1 MMILP
6 IVGTLISLSALV
18 AVIEDAV
25 RFRRGTFEVAGGTGA
40 GDG

>member
-6 IVGTLISLSALV
+6 IAGILISLSALV

-25 RFRRGTFEVAGGTGA
+25 RFRRGTFEVAGDTGA